1 MHQAIRVLGI
11 GAASIALLGLAG
23 CGRAHATHTTL
34 AVGQPA
40 PDLSF
45 EYQGKERRLR
55 DTAGHLTLVYFYPKD
70 GTPGCTKEACA
81 IRDVWNRF
89 EARGI
94 GVLGVSRDDA
104 RSHERFAKEHRL
116 PFPLVADA
124 DGRWATAFGVPN
136 RNGKSARVSF
146 LLDRQGTVAKVY
158 PDVDPGVHANE
169 VLRDAEKL
177 P

>member
-1 MHQAIRVLGI
+1 MFQAFRTLGI
-11 GAASIALLGLAG
+11 ASLALLGPAG
-23 CGRAHATHTTL
+23 CNRAQATSSML

-55 DTAGHLTLVYFYPKD
+55 DQNGHLTLVYFYPKD

-89 EARGI
+89 EARDI
-94 GVLGVSRDDA
+94 GVIGVSRDDA
-104 RSHERFAKEHRL
+104 SSHERFAKEHRL
-116 PFPLVADA
+116 PFPLVADS

-146 LLDRQGTVAKVY
+146 LLDRKGTIAHIY
-158 PDVDPGVHANE
+158 PEVDPGIHANE
-169 VLRDAEKL
+169 VLRDAEKVQ
-177 P
+177 